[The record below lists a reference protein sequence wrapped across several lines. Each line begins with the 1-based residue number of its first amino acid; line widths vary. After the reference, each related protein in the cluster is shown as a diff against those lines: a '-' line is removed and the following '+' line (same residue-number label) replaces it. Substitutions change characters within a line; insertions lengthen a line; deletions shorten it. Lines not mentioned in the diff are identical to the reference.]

1 MSPSWTLACMYG
13 MTIKKGKTNTEEF
26 KQQEI
31 SKEGIKGSR
40 KQKETL
46 RMIGAIARWR
56 EWMWNHYKRG
66 QSIRFSHRK
75 KTKH

>member
-1 MSPSWTLACMYG
+1 MHVWFDN
-13 MTIKKGKTNTEEF
+13 KKGNTNTEEF

-31 SKEGIKGSR
+31 RKEGIKGSR

-46 RMIGAIARWR
+46 RMIGVIARWR
-56 EWMWNHYKRG
+56 EWMWNHYKGG

-75 KTKH
+75 KTQNTAASTG